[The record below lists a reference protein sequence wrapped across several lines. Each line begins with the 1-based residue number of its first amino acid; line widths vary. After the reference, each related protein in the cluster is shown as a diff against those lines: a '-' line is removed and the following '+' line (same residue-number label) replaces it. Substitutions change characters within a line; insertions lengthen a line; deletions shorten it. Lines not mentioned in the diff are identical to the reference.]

1 MPEWTV
7 THFAHVDNVLRTMR
21 ALQVQWEATVRLLV
35 KRRLRVENYVALHGK
50 DDLLRQRIKSM
61 DGRIRDAIKVMHAL
75 GQAREWVALQQKRPE
90 VVFLELTVPNHLE
103 HARYESSELSHGPW
117 FRLSEDKKR
126 VRILSMR
133 IFDRFDQALRTHH
146 IEEVI
151 G

>member
-7 THFAHVDNVLRTMR
+7 THFAHVDNVLRTMGS
-21 ALQVQWEATVRLLV
+21 LQVQWEATVRLLI

-61 DGRIRDAIKVMHAL
+61 DGRIRDALKVMHAL
-75 GQAREWVALQQKRPE
+75 GQAREWVALQQKMPE

-103 HARYESSELSHGPW
+103 HARYESSEVSHGPW
-117 FRLSEDKKR
+117 FRLSENKKTL
-126 VRILSMR
+126 RIISMKTR
-133 IFDRFDQALRTHH
+133 DRADQALRTHH
-146 IEEVI
+146 IEEVV